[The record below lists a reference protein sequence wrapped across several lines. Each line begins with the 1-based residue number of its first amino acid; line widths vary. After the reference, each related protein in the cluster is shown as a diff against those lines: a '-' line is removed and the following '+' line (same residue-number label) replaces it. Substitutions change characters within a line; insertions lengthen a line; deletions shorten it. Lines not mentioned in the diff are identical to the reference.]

1 MKKML
6 LAIEDSDGS
15 WKAVDYVGQ
24 QFAGLNDLKITLF
37 HVLEGFPPQCWD
49 DGHFLTEQEKAA
61 RKTVIEKWQSNQ
73 QAILDHLFKR
83 AIEKLT
89 ASGIRR
95 DQIETKYISE
105 SIDVI
110 PQCILAEAK
119 AGGYRTLVIGRCG
132 HSVRHLF
139 LSSTATTIV
148 NAGAGIAI
156 CVAD

>member
-1 MKKML
+1 MKKLL
-6 LAIEDSDGS
+6 LAIDDSDGS

-24 QFAGLNDLKITLF
+24 QFAGLNDLKVTLF
-37 HVLEGFPPQCWD
+37 HVLVGFPPQFWD
-49 DGHFLTEQEKAA
+49 DGHFLTEEEKSA
-61 RKTVIEKWQSNQ
+61 RQAVIEKWLSNQ
-73 QAILDHLFKR
+73 QSILDLLFKR

-89 ASGIRR
+89 ASGLRR

-110 PQCILAEAK
+110 PQCILAEAR

-139 LSSTATTIV
+139 LSSTAGTVV
-148 NAGAGIAI
+148 NAGAGMAV